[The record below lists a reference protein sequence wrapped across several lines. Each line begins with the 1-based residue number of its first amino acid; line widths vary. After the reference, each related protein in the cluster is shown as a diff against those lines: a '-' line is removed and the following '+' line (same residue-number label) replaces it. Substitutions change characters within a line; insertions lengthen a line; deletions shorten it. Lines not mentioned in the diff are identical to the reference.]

1 MKKMIALLLAL
12 IMVFSLVACSG
23 SADTAKDTTTTDST
37 STDTADTTGSD
48 TTAEPAST
56 EGSVINVCLA
66 SEPDTIDPAL
76 NSAVDGATMLA
87 HLFSGL
93 ASGPRMPTATCRS
106 LPTQRPSCPK
116 ALRTK
121 TAP

>member
-37 STDTADTTGSD
+37 TTDTADTADTNGSD
-48 TTAEPAST
+48 TTAAPAST

-66 SEPDTIDPAL
+66 
-76 NSAVDGATMLA
+76 
-87 HLFSGL
+87 
-93 ASGPRMPTATCRS
+93 
-106 LPTQRPSCPK
+106 PSTR
-116 ALRTK
+116 L
-121 TAP
+121 